1 MTERGVTTMTGR
13 PRPSA
18 LLPALLALA
27 LAACGGDPPA
37 SGEAATGGDAAATSD
52 AAPAARDGVGDGAPT
67 RDGEAPPGN
76 LPGAVD
82 GDAGPR
88 AVAGE
93 DGGGRDVDDPRLQ
106 ARLDALLEG
115 GDPAAGVPMSQA
127 SEDEVRRTGEAL
139 AGLVGGGDRPAR
151 EAGAMDPAT
160 ALQVIAELGRPGL
173 ALDEAQ
179 RARLQAAQDT
189 LYGSKGSDRRLRN
202 EDEVRRQLG
211 LEAVAGKKKAEWLAR
226 QPADWKLHRHQ
237 ARGGEADLVA
247 RTGDVDNLG
256 FGWPVDF
263 DPFSGASTPP
273 HAYPWTPDAADPPGT
288 DRVQVISGHRGGGG
302 RTDGY
307 TERTRRPDNQPR
319 PIRLDFDLAGIT
331 PREVQLQLFVD
342 DFQAPS
348 FGNHYRVWLD
358 GREAP
363 LMAEAL
369 NTLRQRG
376 PVGKLVTFQ
385 LLPEQFDLLA
395 DGALEIRID
404 DPDTDAGDGFAID
417 FARLLV
423 NPGEHRQTAT
433 ITGRVLDKRTREPI
447 EGALA
452 SAAGTAEARSGA
464 DGGYRLEGVPAGLA
478 VVTASHP
485 DYAAASESVD
495 VEAGGTA
502 RLDLRLAPRDE
513 GERALER
520 ALEDSGQVDLY
531 GVYFDTAEATLK
543 PESEQTLGQVLA
555 LLQRKPALR
564 LQVAGHTDSQGEAGY
579 NQALS
584 RRRAEAVVAWLVG
597 RGIAASR
604 LAAEG
609 HGESRPVASN
619 ASEEGRARNRRV
631 ELRQLR

>member
-1 MTERGVTTMTGR
+1 MTR
-13 PRPSA
+13 S
-18 LLPALLALA
+18 LPFAALLALA

-37 SGEAATGGDAAATSD
+37 TADAGTPADASAPADAATAARDPGGKGPAAPRGGDA
-52 AAPAARDGVGDGAPT
+52 PAGD
-67 RDGEAPPGN
+67 
-76 LPGAVD
+76 LPDAVD

-88 AVAGE
+88 AIAGQ

-106 ARLDALLEG
+106 ARLDAILEG

-139 AGLVGGGDRPAR
+139 AGLVGGSGRPAA
-151 EAGAMDPAT
+151 EAGAMDAAT
-160 ALQVIAELGRPGL
+160 ALQVVAELGRPGM
-173 ALDEAQ
+173 ALDEQQ

-237 ARGGEADLVA
+237 ARGGEADLVV
-247 RTGDVDNLG
+247 RTGDIDNLG

-273 HAYPWTPDAADPPGT
+273 HAYPWTPDEADPPGT
-288 DRVQVISGHRGGGG
+288 DRIQVISGHRGGGG

-307 TERTRRPDNQPR
+307 TERTRRPDNLPR

-331 PREVQLQLFVD
+331 PREVRLQLFVD

-376 PVGKLVTFQ
+376 PVGKLVTLQ

-423 NPGEHRQTAT
+423 NPGESRQTAT
-433 ITGRVLDKRTREPI
+433 ITGRILDKRTREPI
-447 EGALA
+447 AGALA
-452 SAAGTAEARSGA
+452 SAAGTAESRSGA
-464 DGGYRLEGVPAGLA
+464 DGAYRLEGVPAGLA
-478 VVTASHP
+478 VITASHP
-485 DYAAASESVD
+485 DYAAASASVD
-495 VEAGGTA
+495 LEAGDEG
-502 RLDLRLAPRDE
+502 RLDLRLEPRDE

-555 LLQRKPALR
+555 LLKRKPALR
-564 LQVAGHTDSQGEAGY
+564 LQVAGHTDAQGEAGY

-584 RRRAEAVVAWLVG
+584 RRRAETVVAWLVA
-597 RGIAASR
+597 RGIPADR